1 MFCKHPDNYVQ
12 RTAMHLLRCFRCTC
26 LHLIDQAQCNDE
38 QLMAFVDWVNPKTS
52 NAFGA
57 LYAVY
62 QIGNAVCVDSWPSFG
77 ACISNVLFAAKTL
90 VARYGEVRVWNAEV
104 GHRPEGNEEDP
115 SSAMYVATGKETAL
129 CTFTKLRNVVRT
141 GITNQSRRM
150 DELGM

>member
-77 ACISNVLFAAKTL
+77 VQAPVLVTICL
-90 VARYGEVRVWNAEV
+90 QPRHW
-104 GHRPEGNEEDP
+104 
-115 SSAMYVATGKETAL
+115 
-129 CTFTKLRNVVRT
+129 LR
-141 GITNQSRRM
+141 
-150 DELGM
+150 GMGR